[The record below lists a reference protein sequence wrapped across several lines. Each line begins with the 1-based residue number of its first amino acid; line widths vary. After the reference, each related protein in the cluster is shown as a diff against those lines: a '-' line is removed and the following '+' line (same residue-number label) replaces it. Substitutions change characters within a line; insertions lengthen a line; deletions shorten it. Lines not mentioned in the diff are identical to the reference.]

1 MNKARRKDTPKP
13 PQRQSGKT
21 RTERRAVDP
30 SIALGLR
37 YFAAWAAYTTADAER
52 DEMDGDVRA
61 KYPQAPA
68 EICFPNSPNPNV
80 LCPRDDI
87 LRKPEPARSALLR
100 MLGAEERKRAKIDRE
115 TGYVAKVAEVKRLE
129 ELADALRVLW
139 FQEPATTVCGITLR
153 LRAWLLHADPYP
165 SSDDFIERAAL
176 AALADAE
183 RLCGVH
189 HMTQMDR
196 PPESPA
202 FAERTR
208 TDFSALLCDEPAK

>member
-1 MNKARRKDTPKP
+1 MNKAKRKHTRKP
-13 PQRQSGKT
+13 PQRRAQSQPHT
-21 RTERRAVDP
+21 ADP

-52 DEMDGDVRA
+52 DEMDGEVRA

-139 FQEPATTVCGITLR
+139 FQEPATTVCGITLK